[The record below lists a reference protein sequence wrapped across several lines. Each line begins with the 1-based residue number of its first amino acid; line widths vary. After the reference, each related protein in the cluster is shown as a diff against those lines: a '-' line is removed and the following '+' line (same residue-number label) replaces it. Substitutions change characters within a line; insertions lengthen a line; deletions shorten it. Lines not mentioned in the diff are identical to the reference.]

1 LEKTEDVDDI
11 LRIYEKL
18 SQIRREIEQIKG
30 RMQYLERT
38 SSMSLISVYLKPV
51 ASTKPLVHAGWNAI
65 EILKS
70 AVRGLAIFG
79 QWLGV
84 AAIWL
89 IIFSPIWGTI
99 LGIIYWRRRK
109 KRAYM

>member
-1 LEKTEDVDDI
+1 
-11 LRIYEKL
+11 
-18 SQIRREIEQIKG
+18 
-30 RMQYLERT
+30 MQYLERT

-51 ASTKPLVHAGWNAI
+51 TTAKPLVHTGWNAL

-70 AVRGLAIFG
+70 AVRGLVIFG

-99 LGIIYWRRRK
+99 LGIIYWLRRRK
-109 KRAYM
+109 KKASQP